1 MGNIKLRRCG
11 FCTEHIIAHNMSSTL
26 FPLRYRY
33 SQAAAVHGELDCD
46 DREKELLLAVAV
58 RF

>member
-11 FCTEHIIAHNMSSTL
+11 FCTDSIIAHNMSSAL
-26 FPLRYRY
+26 FPLRDRY
-33 SQAAAVHGELDCD
+33 SQAAAVHGELDCEGS
-46 DREKELLLAVAV
+46 EKELLLAVAV